1 VEKCLLS
8 RSSTAPVHDLRFLSP
23 AARVIGVGGINMTD
37 TRSAQPGEFIAEAEP
52 LRRELLAH
60 CYRMLGSIA
69 DAEDAVQETYLR
81 AWRAY
86 DRFEGRSSVRSWLYR
101 IATNT
106 CLTALERRD
115 RRALPSGLGGPTD
128 DPTAPLAADP
138 SVPWLQ
144 PLPDA
149 LVAPSTQDPGE
160 IVASRESLRLAVVAS
175 LQYLPARQRA
185 VLILREVLAFSAAE
199 VADILDTTVA
209 AVKSTLQ
216 RARGRL
222 DEVAPTREDVTEPS
236 EPERRALLERY
247 IDAIEN
253 ADPEALRRL
262 LHDDLV
268 LEATPQ
274 RTWYA
279 GIATCLPF
287 LTRHVLG
294 EGRWRMVPTSANGQP
309 AAVAYVDHGDGVFR
323 AYGVTVL
330 TVSAAG
336 ITRINAFGEPDLV
349 AAFGCPAVLG

>member
-1 VEKCLLS
+1 
-8 RSSTAPVHDLRFLSP
+8 
-23 AARVIGVGGINMTD
+23 MTD
-37 TRSAQPGEFIAEAEP
+37 TGIAAPGEFVAEAEP

-60 CYRMLGSIA
+60 CYRMLGSVA

-115 RRALPSGLGGPTD
+115 RRALPSGLGGPTG
-128 DPTAPLAADP
+128 DPDAPLAVDA
-138 SVPWLQ
+138 SVAWLQ
-144 PLPDA
+144 PVPDA
-149 LVAPSTQDPGE
+149 LVAPSARDPGE
-160 IVASRESLRLAVVAS
+160 IVASRESLRLALVAS

-185 VLILREVLAFSAAE
+185 VLILRDVLAFSAAE
-199 VADILDTTVA
+199 VAEILDTTVA

-216 RARGRL
+216 RARTRL
-222 DEVAPTREDVTEPS
+222 DEVAPDREDMVEPS
-236 EPERRALLERY
+236 EPERRALLDRY
-247 IDAIEN
+247 IEAVEN

-262 LHDDLV
+262 LRDDLV

-287 LTRHVLG
+287 FVRHVFG
-294 EGRWRMVPTSANGQP
+294 AGRWRMVPTSANGQP
-309 AAVAYVDHGDGVFR
+309 AVVDYVDGGDGVFR
-323 AYGVTVL
+323 AYGVVVL
-330 TVSAAG
+330 TVTPSG
-336 ITRINAFGEPDLV
+336 IARITSFGEPGL
-349 AAFGCPAVLG
+349 AAVFGCPVELE

>member
-1 VEKCLLS
+1 M
-8 RSSTAPVHDLRFLSP
+8 
-23 AARVIGVGGINMTD
+23 GMTD
-37 TRSAQPGEFIAEAEP
+37 TETAAPGEFVAAAEP

-60 CYRMLGSIA
+60 CYRMLGSAA

-86 DRFEGRSSVRSWLYR
+86 DRFEGRSSLRSWLYR

-115 RRALPSGLGGPTD
+115 RRALPSGLGGPAD
-128 DPTAPLAADP
+128 DPAAPLAADA
-138 SVPWLQ
+138 SVAWLQ

-149 LVAPSTQDPGE
+149 LVDPGE

-185 VLILREVLAFSAAE
+185 VLILRDVLAFSAAE

-222 DEVAPTREDVTEPS
+222 DEVAPAPEDVTEPS
-236 EPERRALLERY
+236 EPERRALLDRY
-247 IDAIEN
+247 IEAIEN
-253 ADPEALRRL
+253 ADPDALRGL

-279 GIATCLPF
+279 GLATCLPF
-287 LTRHVLG
+287 LVRHVFG
-294 EGRWRMVPTSANGQP
+294 AGRWRMVPTGANGQP
-309 AAVAYVDHGDGVFR
+309 AMVAYVDGGDGVLR
-323 AYGVTVL
+323 AYGVVVL
-330 TVSAAG
+330 TVAAG
-336 ITRINAFGEPDLV
+336 RITRITAFGEPEL
-349 AAFGCPAVLG
+349 AAVFGCPAVLA